1 MTEILD
7 GRVQRQQS
15 IYDENKLKLIDTA
28 IELINEIGDINEVTL
43 TQIAKEA
50 GVSPA
55 TAYNHFPDR
64 MSDLFSSIVKTKLDI
79 RKTFMESMQDQSK
92 SLLDTLREIPVI
104 YAKKMIEIGYTG
116 KVIISHMGELMSQN
130 KWLDDDPVLV
140 VKTLI
145 EQEGTYKNKS
155 LEIAEKIMTSFRGA
169 MFEYSLNREKL
180 NNQYSPYTAKKFV
193 SSCETIVED
202 VLKLY

>member
-50 GVSPA
+50 GVSAA

-92 SLLDTLREIPVI
+92 SLLDTLRELPVI

-193 SSCETIVED
+193 SSCETIVDD

>member
-50 GVSPA
+50 GVSAA

>member
-50 GVSPA
+50 GVSAA

-130 KWLDDDPVLV
+130 KWLHDDPVLV

>member
-92 SLLDTLREIPVI
+92 SLLDIMRELPVI

>member
-50 GVSPA
+50 GVSAA

-92 SLLDTLREIPVI
+92 SLLDTMRELPVI

>member
-1 MTEILD
+1 MAELQD

-15 IYDENKLKLIDTA
+15 IYDDNKLKLIETA
-28 IELINEIGDINEVTL
+28 IELINEIGDITEVTL

-50 GVSPA
+50 GVSVA
-55 TAYNHFPDR
+55 TAYNHFPDK
-64 MSDLFSSIVKTKLDI
+64 MSDLLATIVKSKFDV
-79 RKTFMESMQDQSK
+79 RESFMESMQDASK
-92 SLLDTLREIPVI
+92 SLLDTIKEVPVI
-104 YAKKMIEIGYTG
+104 YAKKIIEIGYTG
-116 KVIISHMGELMSQN
+116 KVIISQMGNLISQN
-130 KWLDDDPVLV
+130 KWPNDDPVQVVNTLLV
-140 VKTLI
+140 
-145 EQEGTYKNKS
+145 QEGTYKKQS
-155 LEIAEKIMTSFRGA
+155 LEIAEKITTSFRGA

>member
-50 GVSPA
+50 GVSAA

-92 SLLDTLREIPVI
+92 SLLDIMRELPVI

>member
-50 GVSPA
+50 GVSAA

-202 VLKLY
+202 VLNQY